1 MLYTQPKIRIKM
13 PSQVTNIELKDAKLI
28 YEEELQPTRFE
39 TNGNEIILEMKGTQ
53 TQYSNIPT
61 AKGAVIRIVA
71 NLTLNQL
78 SVSSNENVVLE
89 YSNEEDK
96 SIKTVTTPI
105 KVVAPDGFI
114 NVNRAELGKKQAYSL
129 QSDDKLEVAANDK
142 EKEVTLGGTIISNQ
156 EQSTSGRVPS
166 TNETSL
172 SDGQSLQSKFDMK
185 LSSLINVQNATV
197 YYSDNGNADSNL
209 SNESN
214 GWITEAKDTSKSYL
228 IVLNSNVEH
237 GYLLNIKQ

>member
-114 NVNRAELGKKQAYSL
+114 NVNRAELGKNKPILYS
-129 QSDDKLEVAANDK
+129 QM
-142 EKEVTLGGTIISNQ
+142 
-156 EQSTSGRVPS
+156 
-166 TNETSL
+166 TN
-172 SDGQSLQSKFDMK
+172 
-185 LSSLINVQNATV
+185 
-197 YYSDNGNADSNL
+197 
-209 SNESN
+209 
-214 GWITEAKDTSKSYL
+214 
-228 IVLNSNVEH
+228 
-237 GYLLNIKQ
+237 

>member
-114 NVNRAELGKKQAYSL
+114 NVNRAELGKNKPMLYS
-129 QSDDKLEVAANDK
+129 QM
-142 EKEVTLGGTIISNQ
+142 
-156 EQSTSGRVPS
+156 
-166 TNETSL
+166 TN
-172 SDGQSLQSKFDMK
+172 
-185 LSSLINVQNATV
+185 
-197 YYSDNGNADSNL
+197 
-209 SNESN
+209 
-214 GWITEAKDTSKSYL
+214 
-228 IVLNSNVEH
+228 
-237 GYLLNIKQ
+237 